1 MAKPV
6 VHGIQKCKRSNMTW
20 AEKIKEWLVEEKE
33 ENITSADGK
42 PIKVFSFNYDNS
54 DDKTMSAWAKHFRNH
69 YCSDGKID
77 LLRSGTG
84 LSKRDYLLNLK
95 FPDQTIKPGPSV
107 RSGDFSEI
115 LIADY
120 LEFILN
126 YWVPRTRYSN
136 KINRNSSPMGS
147 DIIGFKL
154 FDSNET
160 NKDILTIIE
169 AKASYTKMTENRLQ
183 KAIDDSQK
191 DNIRIAE
198 SLNAMKQR
206 YIEMNNIEN
215 AKMVERFE
223 NISDKPYTM
232 FYGAAALFSNETY
245 DEKILRTSDTSN
257 HIDIPHLML
266 IVVKG
271 DNMMNLVHE
280 LYRRAADEA

>member
-1 MAKPV
+1 
-6 VHGIQKCKRSNMTW
+6 MTW
-20 AEKIKEWLVEEKE
+20 AQKFSEWLVEEKE
-33 ENITSADGK
+33 ENITTTDGK
-42 PIKVFSFNYDNS
+42 PIKVFSFNYNS
-54 DDKTMSAWAKHFRNH
+54 TDDETMSDWAKHFRNH
-69 YCSDGKID
+69 YCPDEKID
-77 LLRSGTG
+77 LLRKGTG
-84 LSKRDYLLNLK
+84 LSKKDYLLTLK
-95 FPDQTIKPGPSV
+95 FPAQTGTPGPSV

-115 LIADY
+115 LISDY
-120 LEFILN
+120 LEYILN

-169 AKASYTKMTENRLQ
+169 AKASYTNTTENRLQ
-183 KAIDDSQK
+183 KAIDDSRK
-191 DNIRIAE
+191 DNVRIAE

-206 YIEMNNIEN
+206 YIETNNIEN
-215 AKMVERFE
+215 AKKVERFE
-223 NISDKPYTM
+223 NISDRPYTM
-232 FYGAAALFSNETY
+232 FYGAAALFSNEVY

-257 HIDIPHLML
+257 HVDIPHLML

>member
-1 MAKPV
+1 M
-6 VHGIQKCKRSNMTW
+6 IWS
-20 AEKIKEWLVEEKE
+20 EKIKEWLVEEKE
-33 ENITSADGK
+33 ENITTADGK
-42 PIKVFSFNYDNS
+42 TIKVFSFNYDSS
-54 DDKTMSAWAKHFRNH
+54 DNETMSAWAKHFRNH
-69 YCSDGKID
+69 YCPDDKID

-84 LSKRDYLLNLK
+84 LSKKDYLLNLK
-95 FPDQTIKPGPSV
+95 FPDQTGKLGPSV

-120 LEFILN
+120 LEFLLN

-160 NKDILTIIE
+160 NKDILTVIE
-169 AKASYTKMTENRLQ
+169 AKASYTNKTKNRLQ

-206 YIEMNNIEN
+206 YIETDNIEN
-215 AKMVERFE
+215 AKRVERFE
-223 NISDKPYTM
+223 NLSDKPYTM
-232 FYGAAALFSNETY
+232 LYGAAALFSTETY
-245 DEKILRTSDTSN
+245 DEELIKKSDISN
-257 HIDIPHLML
+257 HIDPHHLML

-271 DNMMNLVHE
+271 ESMMNLVHE